1 MENYAIRRLQE
12 KFIMQIAAQVLFEE
26 GVKYMEQEMDEIG
39 GRKIIQSNILL
50 FLRPTRKD
58 REPTTRATTVRNCA
72 PYEIDQLTAKR

>member
-12 KFIMQIAAQVLFEE
+12 QFITQVAAQVLFEE

-39 GRKIIQSNILL
+39 GGKNLWFHEVTVCL

-58 REPTTRATTVRNCA
+58 RESSERASTLRNRV
-72 PYEIDQLTAKR
+72 PNEINER